1 MDHLWA
7 PWRMHF
13 IRKCRKEKPK
23 CIFCNKPKSKNS
35 KKDYV
40 LEVAKYCF
48 VILNLYPYNNG
59 HLMIAPLRHIS
70 NLTDLKKEESAEL
83 FALLQKWEKILTKT
97 LTPHAFNIGAN
108 IGRPAGAG
116 FEHLHFHIVPRWN
129 GDSNF
134 MPVVAGAKILNMS
147 LDALYELL
155 KKNM

>member
-7 PWRMHF
+7 PWRMNF
-13 IRKCRKEKPK
+13 IRKCKKEKPQ
-23 CIFCNKPKSKNS
+23 CIFCCKPKSKNF

-48 VILNLYPYNNG
+48 VVLNLYPYNNG

-70 NLTDLKKEESAEL
+70 NLTDLKKKESSEL

-116 FEHLHFHIVPRWN
+116 FEHLHFHIVPRWS

-134 MPVVAGAKILNMS
+134 MSVVAGTKILNMS
-147 LDALYELL
+147 LDALYKLL